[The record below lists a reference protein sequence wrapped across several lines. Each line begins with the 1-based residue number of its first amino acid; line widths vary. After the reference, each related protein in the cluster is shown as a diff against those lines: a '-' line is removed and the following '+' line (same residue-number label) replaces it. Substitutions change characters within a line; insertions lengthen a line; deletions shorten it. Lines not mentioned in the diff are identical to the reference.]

1 MQKVFEEFTLFLQH
15 YSLSKEHLA
24 SGRIA
29 ELMIAFWKQYIIGP
43 ESLFFERGI
52 YPKSRM
58 AIWEQARGI
67 HPAVFKLH
75 EELVESDE
83 TVKER
88 VELVLLAAE
97 FSVMSKIEAFCALLI
112 KVIESRREPWGIDE
126 LLLLPEVRKNK
137 HSFQLLL
144 SKLVKKVAGQRGH
157 FFADAVNFERLQKR
171 YTSVK

>member
-1 MQKVFEEFTLFLQH
+1 
-15 YSLSKEHLA
+15 
-24 SGRIA
+24 
-29 ELMIAFWKQYIIGP
+29 
-43 ESLFFERGI
+43 
-52 YPKSRM
+52 M

-144 SKLVKKVAGQRGH
+144 SKLVKKKSLVKEVI